1 MPKYSKVGPPFDFL
15 GHLSESQKE
24 EFYKWL
30 NKRKDNFKE
39 IEKWWRIRAHQLRKT
54 AGVLEKWYKE
64 KNDESLKT
72 RWEKAVWEP
81 GKHGHLL
88 YVNRDDRLPSICVS
102 EIKEPY
108 KEQLQRD
115 DEGMFQMGH
124 LRTMIE
130 KAEDQAQRAK
140 EAPATVSE
148 LMAKLDRYF
157 SQPEYQAVLVKDKSD
172 LYEGQPRFR
181 VSQMDEPTIWEKEK
195 ASAESKHI
203 QFKEQT

>member
-1 MPKYSKVGPPFDFL
+1 
-15 GHLSESQKE
+15 
-24 EFYKWL
+24 
-30 NKRKDNFKE
+30 
-39 IEKWWRIRAHQLRKT
+39 
-54 AGVLEKWYKE
+54 
-64 KNDESLKT
+64 
-72 RWEKAVWEP
+72 
-81 GKHGHLL
+81 
-88 YVNRDDRLPSICVS
+88 
-102 EIKEPY
+102 
-108 KEQLQRD
+108 
-115 DEGMFQMGH
+115 MGH